1 MINRGGENVY
11 SIEVENA
18 LAGAPGVAEAA
29 VIAVPDSM
37 MGEKVGAV
45 LVAVAG
51 QQIDI
56 DGVLGHCRAAPGRLQ
71 GAPVHIDPRAGPATQ
86 PGGQAAEGPDPR
98 GRQLGRGIPLSGES
112 EGWQTMAAVHTVQG
126 PVDSSELGTVLVH
139 EHVRFRDEAVA
150 AQWPSM
156 YDTEAEMAA
165 ALEAVGAA
173 KERGV
178 ATIVDPTAM
187 FGGRDVRFMR
197 AVAEQSGVRIV
208 PCTGIYSY
216 DYLPHYFEN
225 RDADAMADHFVAD
238 IETESRGPTSGPRS

>member
-1 MINRGGENVY
+1 M
-11 SIEVENA
+11 
-18 LAGAPGVAEAA
+18 A
-29 VIAVPDSM
+29 V
-37 MGEKVGAV
+37 
-45 LVAVAG
+45 
-51 QQIDI
+51 
-56 DGVLGHCRAAPGRLQ
+56 
-71 GAPVHIDPRAGPATQ
+71 
-86 PGGQAAEGPDPR
+86 
-98 GRQLGRGIPLSGES
+98 
-112 EGWQTMAAVHTVQG
+112 VHTVQG
-126 PVDSSELGTVLVH
+126 PVDSSDLGTVLVH

-150 AQWPSM
+150 EQWPSM
-156 YDTEAEMAA
+156 YDTDAEMAA

-225 RDADAMADHFVAD
+225 RDVDVMADALRGGHRDGHPGDRHPGRVPEVRRRRGRGDRAGREDPPRGGPRVRAGP
-238 IETESRGPTSGPRS
+238 ERRSWPTRCRRCRPAPGRWTSSRRRACRPGPRPDRPLRGHRRRRPTSRD